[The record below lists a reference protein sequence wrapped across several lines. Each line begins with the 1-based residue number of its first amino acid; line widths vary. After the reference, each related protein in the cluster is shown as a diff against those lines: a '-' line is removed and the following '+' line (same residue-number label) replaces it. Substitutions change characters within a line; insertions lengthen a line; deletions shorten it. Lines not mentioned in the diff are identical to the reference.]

1 MRTPI
6 FVRELTDDERKAL
19 KGKLRSSDAFTVRRC
34 QMLLASA
41 RGVRAPD
48 IALSLSCD
56 DQTVRNAIHDFNAH
70 GLASLTPG
78 SSRPHTTRPAF
89 DAAGTERLRQ
99 MIRQSP
105 RTYGKETSVWTLDLL
120 AEVSLADGLTARR
133 VSGETIRTTLDRL
146 GIKWRRAKRW
156 LRSSDPSYDEK
167 NIDAT
172 V

>member
-1 MRTPI
+1 MRQPI
-6 FVRELTDDERKAL
+6 FVRKLSDDERKVL
-19 KGKLRSSDAFTVRRC
+19 EGKLRSSDAFTMRRC

-41 RGVRAPD
+41 RGVRAPE
-48 IALSLSCD
+48 IAISLSCD
-56 DQTVRNAIHDFNAH
+56 DQTVRNAIHDFNTH

-78 SSRPHTTRPAF
+78 SSRPHTTRPVF

-120 AEVSLADGLTARR
+120 AEVSLAEGLTARR
-133 VSGETIRTTLDRL
+133 VSGETIRTTLERL

-156 LRSSDPSYDEK
+156 LRSPDPAYDEK
-167 NIDAT
+167 NIDAI

>member
-56 DQTVRNAIHDFNAH
+56 DQCYLSGDNVP
-70 GLASLTPG
+70 GLA
-78 SSRPHTTRPAF
+78 AK
-89 DAAGTERLRQ
+89 
-99 MIRQSP
+99 MYQSFSAIL
-105 RTYGKETSVWTLDLL
+105 YQ
-120 AEVSLADGLTARR
+120 
-133 VSGETIRTTLDRL
+133 
-146 GIKWRRAKRW
+146 
-156 LRSSDPSYDEK
+156 
-167 NIDAT
+167 
-172 V
+172 